1 MTVAL
6 RSICRDYPAGG
17 GILRELLQNADDAGA
32 SSVVRRLPLP
42 FLLQLCPSFFSF
54 GQVLNPSIETRPRFE
69 QLPNGQSSSR
79 RSWSVSRSCTF
90 GI

>member
-1 MTVAL
+1 MTIVL

-32 SSVVRRLPLP
+32 SSVVRRLPLLFP
-42 FLLQLCPSFFSF
+42 LQLCLSLFSF
-54 GQVLNPSIETRPRFE
+54 GHVLTPSIETRPRFK

-79 RSWSVSRSCTF
+79 RSYSVSRSCTF